1 MSTANVTVPGELNI
15 VTTRGDT
22 CTLTITITSNGT
34 TPINITGRTY
44 ASQVRGNWDDVF
56 PAATFTCTV
65 TNAAGGVLVIVL
77 SSSQTALLE
86 AGNYFWDLQENASGV
101 ITTVLSGAFVVL
113 PDATR
118 L

>member
-1 MSTANVTVPGELNI
+1 MATANVTVPGELNV

-22 CTLTITITSNGT
+22 CTLTITITSDGT

-44 ASQVRGNWDDVF
+44 TSQVRANWDDVSA
-56 PAATFTCTV
+56 AATFTCAV
-65 TNAAGGVLVIVL
+65 TNGASGILTISL
-77 SSSQTALLE
+77 SSSQTGLLE
-86 AGNYFWDLQENASGV
+86 AGNYFWDLQENASGI

-118 L
+118 S